1 MDSGLMLRN
10 QFTIKLA
17 GINIQINTISPRTC
31 ILCRNYFS
39 EEDPDIK
46 VHINHEDV
54 EREYRNTENADQKEV
69 FLETVAVYRKI
80 LDDLLP
86 FNVFLMHGAVIA
98 HKNEA
103 FMFTAPSGTGKT
115 THIRQWLQKTNDTIV
130 VNGDKPLIKI
140 DNNTVYACGTPWSGN
155 EHLNTNTIVPL
166 KAIVFL
172 ERCEDNHIREISFI
186 EAYTHLLQQTH
197 IPHDP
202 AKARETLKLLSQLSG
217 KIRFYLFQCNNFKE
231 DCFETAYNALVNN

>member
-1 MDSGLMLRN
+1 MLRN

-17 GINIQINTISPRTC
+17 GINIQINTVSPRTC

-39 EEDPDIK
+39 DEDPDIT
-46 VHINHEDV
+46 VNVTSEDV
-54 EREYRNTENADQKEV
+54 ENEFRKTENAEQKEV

-80 LDDLLP
+80 LDSILP
-86 FNVFLMHGAVIA
+86 FNIFLMHGAVIA

-115 THIRQWLQKTNDTIV
+115 THIRKWLQKASDTII

-140 DNNTVYACGTPWSGN
+140 DNNIVYACGTPWSGN

-172 ERCEDNHIREISFI
+172 ERCEENHICEISFV
-186 EAYTHLLQQTH
+186 EAYTRLLQQTH
-197 IPHDP
+197 MPYDP
-202 AKARETLKLLSQLSG
+202 EKAKETLNLLLQLSG
-217 KIRFYLFQCNNFKE
+217 KVRFYRFQCNNFKD
-231 DCFETAYNALVNN
+231 DCFDTAYNALVNN